1 MEKRTGRHT
10 GYVREFNIFLTGREK
25 IETWQKGFRDYD
37 LELPRTDGRC

>member
-10 GYVREFNIFLTGREK
+10 GYVRKFNIFLTGREK